1 MVNCAGKRSFQFDV
15 EALPLEACAPSEVI
29 QAQAIEWDVEVDAYL
44 SDAARVGRRYSAL
57 VYSDRSGVS
66 QNGMTIATPP
76 LEFIESRS
84 GFKLM
89 RSVSGRDHYVI
100 TSELNS

>member
-1 MVNCAGKRSFQFDV
+1 MTNCVRKRSFQFDV
-15 EALPLEACAPSEVI
+15 EALPLKASAPLEVI
-29 QAQAIEWDVEVDAYL
+29 QAQAIEWNVEVDAYL
-44 SDAARVGRRYSAL
+44 SDAARVGLRYSAL
-57 VYSDRSGVS
+57 VYFDRSGVS

-76 LEFIESRS
+76 LAFIESRA

-100 TSELNS
+100 ASELNI